1 MTFWSHHLL
10 LSRPISVC
18 LFDWWRWVFSV
29 ISPVPQRTYNLDSI
43 WPPLFLDHTT
53 HTGKKET
60 NRERER
66 QRQHAH
72 NAERERGG
80 WIGGLRSIKYL
91 QHRQRGKTEICKC
104 WGCSIDLHKDTRQEP
119 DWGLVIKHQISWL
132 LILIL
137 TMCVSPGVV
146 MEEVTRLVS
155 TGDTVKIWDAVS
167 MAPLDQFNPHSIS
180 HPVAQACW
188 SSNSILVGG
197 WVSVWVEGF
206 LKPKVFFGRP
216 AVKNLKISLFSLLSN
231 KKNKFS
237 PLRSCL
243 LGMLA

>member
-1 MTFWSHHLL
+1 
-10 LSRPISVC
+10 
-18 LFDWWRWVFSV
+18 
-29 ISPVPQRTYNLDSI
+29 
-43 WPPLFLDHTT
+43 
-53 HTGKKET
+53 
-60 NRERER
+60 
-66 QRQHAH
+66 
-72 NAERERGG
+72 
-80 WIGGLRSIKYL
+80 
-91 QHRQRGKTEICKC
+91 
-104 WGCSIDLHKDTRQEP
+104 
-119 DWGLVIKHQISWL
+119 
-132 LILIL
+132 
-137 TMCVSPGVV
+137 MCVSPGVV

-197 WVSVWVEGF
+197 WFSVWVEGF

-216 AVKNLKISLFSLLSN
+216 AVKNLKIGLFSLLSN

-243 LGMLA
+243 LGILALKKWHKWLSNYQNSFCLFVFSVCDCGEICVHLDIYCSTAQLFQINRMFWEPVWIPKGQKIAHKMTTWTSCEAKYIYSKSV